1 MLIELGKAKVD
12 IPVYPHAFHLGLAEH
27 FASYLGLY
35 RQAGELY
42 DEAFAIRAG
51 TCEAYHQAAVVW
63 RQAGDP
69 GKAEM
74 YRQNASA
81 AK

>member
-1 MLIELGKAKVD
+1 MD
-12 IPVYPHAFHLGLAEH
+12 IPVYPHTFHLGLAEH

-51 TCEAYHQAAVVW
+51 DSEAYAQAASVW
-63 RQAGDP
+63 RQAGDAARRRCFRQ
-69 GKAEM
+69 KA
-74 YRQNASA
+74 AA